1 MQTAELVVG
10 VITLLLIGFG
20 HWWVKWLLRHVGF
33 YSWLAVAVIG
43 MILVTASFFAPDVLV
58 SALLGVAGFTTL
70 WGAYEIIQ
78 HRTEFSLE
86 TNH

>member
-1 MQTAELVVG
+1 MQTAGLVVG
-10 VITLLLIGFG
+10 VSTLLLIGFG

-43 MILVTASFFAPDVLV
+43 MILVTVSLFVSDLIV
-58 SALLGVAGFTTL
+58 SAVLGVAGFTTL

-78 HRTEFSLE
+78 HRSEFEFKTER
-86 TNH
+86 